1 MAPQSK
7 KRKNPP
13 QSTTLL
19 NFFSSDPKKGKTP
32 APTKRNKARPSD
44 EIIIIDSDSDGLTPV
59 SKMESS
65 PVVDAPPTAALSDYK
80 LKNHTVA
87 GFPLTTGDSV
97 AETSMAA
104 LDNDVPSFGEPSSL
118 LRPSTS
124 PDITQTSFSG
134 YSDLLHRA
142 SSRSASSSFGIPV
155 HLLCDTADEARPEK
169 LHDDIFMMSASSHFK
184 TTTDEAGPSRPSI
197 YPIQGAS
204 SSSDWSV
211 KGLGEENDWAMGD
224 DEMALVDPE
233 PDDNDEE
240 DMKEIELESS
250 PPGALS
256 SLQENGITTC
266 PICALHLVGLFVSV
280 RFFSPVFIIS

>member
-1 MAPQSK
+1 MIRRRELVQ
-7 KRKNPP
+7 
-13 QSTTLL
+13 
-19 NFFSSDPKKGKTP
+19 
-32 APTKRNKARPSD
+32 
-44 EIIIIDSDSDGLTPV
+44 
-59 SKMESS
+59 
-65 PVVDAPPTAALSDYK
+65 TAALG
-80 LKNHTVA
+80 LA
-87 GFPLTTGDSV
+87 GFAPL
-97 AETSMAA
+97 A
-104 LDNDVPSFGEPSSL
+104 
-118 LRPSTS
+118 
-124 PDITQTSFSG
+124 
-134 YSDLLHRA
+134 
-142 SSRSASSSFGIPV
+142 SRSASSSFGIPV

-240 DMKEIELESS
+240 EMKEIEIESS

-280 RFFSPVFIIS
+280 RFLLPSLLYLELTVLLNRRRSKITLINA